1 MCMFNI
7 WHLATRRKLYTQTFL
22 RRKKSYTKISW
33 STVYGVSHK
42 ACGNSS
48 TISPF
53 VTACDSVQMVR
64 CSDGDEFKESHSKLL
79 QWCWAVLSLVYHWHG
94 YKKYATQ
101 CLVFKSL
108 SHLSAII
115 QSVNSKP
122 RMFQQWVEVAHCL
135 GRSILSCITSL
146 QAWLSAVVVDA
157 SVPNQPQTQDSLV
170 DFQKGFWQQGR
181 YTQKR
186 RHAWVWSKVVSAER
200 YSGSQYYT
208 HGKKLSWMQ
217 TFSKTQTPKFNFP
230 QTFPTI
236 Q

>member
-1 MCMFNI
+1 MREHF
-7 WHLATRRKLYTQTFL
+7 LGEKKATRKFPDLQYMVFH
-22 RRKKSYTKISW
+22 TKHVEIVQQSVLLW
-33 STVYGVSHK
+33 QHVIVYKWWG
-42 ACGNSS
+42 
-48 TISPF
+48 
-53 VTACDSVQMVR
+53 
-64 CSDGDEFKESHSKLL
+64 
-79 QWCWAVLSLVYHWHG
+79 AVLETNSRSHIASSYNDAGLFFLLSDHWHG

-135 GRSILSCITSL
+135 SRSILSCITSL

-200 YSGSQYYT
+200 YSGSQYHT
-208 HGKKLSWMQ
+208 HGKKLLWMQ